1 MKMSATNEGVL
12 QQGNSDIVGKH
23 QRSFKLP
30 TPDASRNTA
39 FFATTILDESASA
52 RGKRAAQAGLA
63 LAVQAAIVGALLI
76 VPLLFTQGLDLYN
89 LNNTILVAP
98 PPPAAPSPP
107 AVHAQTAAPKQTFI
121 HPQLTAPTIV
131 PKKIVESASDAGP
144 AAPAVNEM
152 AGGVPG
158 GMGDVLGG
166 SLAGPPP
173 PPPSAAPA
181 RPKGP
186 LRISSGMQEPKLL
199 YAPPV
204 EYSPIARQARVQGTV
219 ILDAIIDERGNVT
232 EVKVIS
238 GPALLFPSALKAVSE
253 RRYAP
258 TIFDGEPTAV
268 RLNVR
273 VEFHLS

>member
-12 QQGNSDIVGKH
+12 QQSNSDIVGKP
-23 QRSFKLP
+23 QRAVKLS
-30 TPDASRNTA
+30 TPDATRNSA
-39 FFATTILDESASA
+39 FFATTILDESAGA
-52 RGKRAAQAGLA
+52 RGKRAAQTGLA

-89 LNNTILVAP
+89 LNKTILVAP
-98 PPPAAPSPP
+98 LPPAAPSPP
-107 AVHAQTAAPKQTFI
+107 AVHAQAAAPKQTFI
-121 HPQLTAPTIV
+121 HPLLTAPTIV
-131 PKKIVESASDAGP
+131 PKKIVESADAGA
-144 AAPAVNEM
+144 AAPAVSDM

-173 PPPSAAPA
+173 PPPSAAA
-181 RPKGP
+181 AKPKGP

-204 EYSPIARQARVQGTV
+204 VYSPIARTARIEGTV
-219 ILDAIIDERGNVT
+219 VLEAIIDERGNVT
-232 EVKVIS
+232 EVKAVS
-238 GPALLFPSALKAVSE
+238 GPPLLFASALKAVSE
-253 RRYAP
+253 RKYAP